1 MVCTHKILSF
11 IVVWYFMTILLAEWC
26 TVGSGDWTYLDGT
39 EAKSNQRYMTSRII
53 YTNDVSIKINVL
65 ITWFKQSKGITWN
78 EWNLCDKNSKYQLCM
93 WYESIIAN
101 DKERCQNNYFLK
113 RSIDIRLLVMSLG
126 GRQTKLVGKSKETGL
141 KWEFFN
147 KHSLTMFLMESYHC
161 TCKCQKYKQ
170 SVH

>member
-101 DKERCQNNYFLK
+101 DKERCQNNIF
-113 RSIDIRLLVMSLG
+113 
-126 GRQTKLVGKSKETGL
+126 SKEKHWHQTTSHVTRWQTDYTCG
-141 KWEFFN
+141 KIKRNWTWEFFN
-147 KHSLTMFLMESYHC
+147 KHSLTMFLIESYHC